1 VIHQHPNPTLDR
13 LAQSLCLLI
22 LVALAVAEVGL
33 IVFFASG
40 HGAFLLMGMTLVLFA
55 PYLLMQTTIS
65 PTVVVDDDGLTL
77 RTLFWGEV
85 RLAWDDARAFKTYPL
100 LPPPDNEALRRVMVG
115 RIKYQAAQGVMLV
128 VPRLPW
134 LYRFNGIFVGEGFIG
149 VIAITNRTHTDYAA
163 LCQTLT
169 ARYGEAVVVQ

>member
-85 RLAWDDARAFKTYPL
+85 RLAWDDARAFKAYPL
-100 LPPPDNEALRRVMVG
+100 LPPPDNEALRR
-115 RIKYQAAQGVMLV
+115 VMLV